1 MWKWEILDS
10 ATLEIKSSQPQ
21 FKMRTAI
28 YPGTFDPVTNGHL
41 DVLFRAS
48 HIFDNTII
56 AVAESEEKQPLFDL
70 SERIRLIE
78 ENITGRQNVEV
89 TSFRG
94 LLVDYAREMGALAI
108 VRGLRAISDFEFEF
122 QMTQMNRHL
131 DDDLETIFLMPK
143 QDYFFTSSSLIK
155 QVARFQ
161 GKIAN
166 LVPVNVATALN
177 IKFGHEG

>member
-1 MWKWEILDS
+1 
-10 ATLEIKSSQPQ
+10 
-21 FKMRTAI
+21 MRTAI

-48 HIFDNTII
+48 HIFDNIII
-56 AVAESEEKQPLFDL
+56 AVAESEEKHPLFAL
-70 SERIRLIE
+70 AERLQLIQ
-78 ENITGRQNVEV
+78 ENIAQGQNVQV
-89 TSFRG
+89 ASFRG
-94 LLVDYAREMGALAI
+94 LLIDYAKKMGASAI
-108 VRGLRAISDFEFEF
+108 VRGLRAVSDFEFEF

-161 GKIAN
+161 GKIDS
-166 LVPVNVATALN
+166 LVPANVERALDR
-177 IKFGHEG
+177 KFGHKG